1 MDPENQVSSDEV
13 KNLRTSKEIESHLR
27 WLDTFTSAAL
37 GILAVA
43 SGITPENVAEY
54 KKNVDLFMVATGI
67 NIEGDFYNIDAN
79 KLKKLMYA
87 IKH

>member
-1 MDPENQVSSDEV
+1 VVTSGVATGQSADIEKIKIFRENCGH
-13 KNLRTSKEIESHLR
+13 TS
-27 WLDTFTSAAL
+27 
-37 GILAVA
+37 LAIA
-43 SGITPENVAEY
+43 SGITPENAAEY

>member
-43 SGITPENVAEY
+43 SGIYTYLGVFQLSSYCALPQECRTE
-54 KKNVDLFMVATGI
+54 
-67 NIEGDFYNIDAN
+67 
-79 KLKKLMYA
+79 
-87 IKH
+87 